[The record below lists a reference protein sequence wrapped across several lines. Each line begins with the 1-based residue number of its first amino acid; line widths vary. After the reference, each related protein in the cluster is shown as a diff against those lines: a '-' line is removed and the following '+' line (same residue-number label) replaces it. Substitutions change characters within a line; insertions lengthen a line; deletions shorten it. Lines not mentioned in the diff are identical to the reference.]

1 MKSEIITGAVL
12 CLAMMST
19 AYATTCPTITVVNE
33 KQDTEF
39 KFTSVILKDKDSEKS
54 VVICRY
60 DGAADEG
67 ASAGLRLGHTVK
79 GIGDNWKNDQCV
91 SNDANKCEFE

>member
-1 MKSEIITGAVL
+1 MKAKIVTGAVL

-19 AYATTCPTITVVNE
+19 AYAATCPTITVSSA
-33 KQDTEF
+33 QDATEF
-39 KFTSVILKDKDSEKS
+39 KFTSVTLKDKDSENS

-67 ASAGLRLGHTVK
+67 ASAGLRLEHAVK
-79 GIGDNWKNDQCV
+79 GTGDNWKNDQCAG
-91 SNDANKCEFE
+91 NDADKCAFK